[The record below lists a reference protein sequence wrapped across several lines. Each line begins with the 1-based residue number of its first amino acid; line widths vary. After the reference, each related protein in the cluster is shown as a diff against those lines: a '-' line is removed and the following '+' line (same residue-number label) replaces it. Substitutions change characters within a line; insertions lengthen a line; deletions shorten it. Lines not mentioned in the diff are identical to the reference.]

1 MKQATYGDGTLY
13 QRKDG
18 RWEYKVKVGTKPNG
32 DPEYKSFYSRDK
44 SGRKAKAAY
53 KAWLEEKDK
62 EKVETHQ
69 TVKAWAETWLETY
82 KQGRGTSGGNYKN

>member
-18 RWEYKVKVGTKPNG
+18 RWEYKVKVGTKANG
-32 DPEYKSFYSRDK
+32 GPEYKSFYSRDK

-53 KAWLEEKDK
+53 KAWLEENMAAYYPLGLIK
-62 EKVETHQ
+62 ETNGEVTGK
-69 TVKAWAETWLETY
+69 
-82 KQGRGTSGGNYKN
+82 